1 MKLLSQLKMT
11 EKRIKVI
18 SGFLE
23 KTDIKEEVII
33 AIIYKPD
40 VDKIM

>member
-11 EKRIKVI
+11 EKRIKVV

-33 AIIYKPD
+33 INNSYIGQT
-40 VDKIM
+40 